1 MYNLKTMKEGASVD
15 NQQRLWRTKYL
26 AKKSL
31 CGANEQH
38 QKSILGTHS

>member
-26 AKKSL
+26 AKKSQTIF
-31 CGANEQH
+31 EQH